1 MVSSRLV
8 DQNGQVPRLSKA
20 IDRGKFF
27 MTARAHS
34 ISLVSLGAGVLDD
47 FRRYFVPLATFEIV
61 FKSVVA
67 ILTIAGGVLLMATL
81 VRFTGTSAVT
91 NTDIVDFLLSPV
103 GVVVVVAI
111 GLSALLIT
119 VLEHLGVMAIV
130 ARFHRGQKISAL
142 GFTGTLA
149 ALVLPLLKLKAKGLA
164 FLTLTAAP
172 LALLGGLTYATLLSH
187 HDINYYLADRPA
199 SFVVAVT
206 IGALLGAAFLA
217 ALAYVY
223 VRTVFLF
230 PIILYEDLPA
240 QPALTESLRRT
251 KGAFRRLG
259 IILLGWQVV
268 GVVLSMVAIGGFT
281 EAAGFLLHQVAY
293 RVWVMVPMVALF
305 LALHTLLIAALSFLL
320 IAIHCILILHL
331 FRERSAKVGVAGQ
344 DRALAVA
351 NTLENVPG
359 IKPLLRYWKIG
370 LVASLAVFVGLCV
383 SVSQRIGVPSS
394 VLVTAH
400 KGFSAVAPENSLSA
414 IRKAIE
420 VGADFAE
427 IDVQETSGGEIIL
440 NHDRDLMRVA
450 GVPRR
455 ISEMTLAEV
464 RAVDIGSKFSP
475 EFAGEQ
481 VPTLKEVIALA
492 RDRIK
497 VQIELK
503 FYDRDRKLAGDVARL
518 VAAEHFESQCVVS
531 SLHYDGLQAARRVN
545 PSLRTA
551 AIVTFSIGDI
561 DRLEV
566 DGLSVNAKYLS
577 NRLIRSVQSRH
588 KDLYAWTVDDPKT
601 MVTLMERGVPN
612 IVTNR
617 PDLLVG
623 LRDEFAGLTDIERRL
638 LTARYL
644 LGLEPEV
651 RLNVPGE
658 SSAETETDEP

>member
-1 MVSSRLV
+1 MTVRSHSASV
-8 DQNGQVPRLSKA
+8 LSLA
-20 IDRGKFF
+20 
-27 MTARAHS
+27 
-34 ISLVSLGAGVLDD
+34 AGVLSD
-47 FRRYFVPLATFEIV
+47 FRRLFVPLATFEIL
-61 FKSVVA
+61 FKSAVA
-67 ILTIAGGVLLMATL
+67 ILSIAGGAVLLAIL

-103 GVVVVVAI
+103 GVLVVAML
-111 GLSALLIT
+111 GLSALVIT

-130 ARFHRGQKISAL
+130 ARFQRGQKISAL
-142 GFTGTLA
+142 GISGTLA
-149 ALVLPLLKLKAKGLA
+149 ALVVPLLKLKAKGLA

-172 LALLGGLTYATLLSH
+172 LALLAALTYAALLSH

-199 SFVVAVT
+199 SFLVAVT
-206 IGALLGAAFLA
+206 IDGVLGAVFLA
-217 ALAYVY
+217 ALAYLY

-240 QPALTESLRRT
+240 QPALKESLRRT

-259 IILLGWQVV
+259 TILLGWQVV
-268 GVVLSMVAIGGFT
+268 GVVLSTVAIAGFT
-281 EAAGFLLHQVAY
+281 GVAGFLLHRVAD
-293 RVWVMVPMVALF
+293 RVWVMVPLVALF
-305 LALHTLLIAALSFLL
+305 LALHTLLIAVLSFVL
-320 IAIHCILILHL
+320 IAIHCILILRL
-331 FRERSAKVGVAGQ
+331 FRERNAEVGVASPES
-344 DRALAVA
+344 ALAIPEKLA
-351 NTLENVPG
+351 NAPG
-359 IKPLLRYWKIG
+359 IKPLLKYWKIG
-370 LVASLAVFVGLCV
+370 LVVSLSVFVGLCI
-383 SVSQRIGVPSS
+383 SVSQRIGVPGS

-400 KGFSAVAPENSLSA
+400 KGFSKVAPENSLSA

-427 IDVQETSGGEIIL
+427 IDVQETSDGEIIL

-464 RAVDIGSKFSP
+464 RAVDIGRKFSP
-475 EFAGEQ
+475 EFAGEK

-531 SLHYDGLQAARRVN
+531 SLHYDGLQEARRVN
-545 PSLRTA
+545 PRLRTA
-551 AIVTFSIGDI
+551 AIVTVSIGDI

-566 DGLSVNAKYLS
+566 DGLSVSAKHLS
-577 NRLIRSVQSRH
+577 NRLIRTIRSRH

-623 LRDEFAGLTDIERRL
+623 LRTEFEGLTDIERRL
-638 LTARYL
+638 LAARYL
-644 LGLEPEV
+644 LGMEPE
-651 RLNVPGE
+651 LAAAAPAGT
-658 SSAETETDEP
+658 AADDEAP